1 MSDSKKSQ
9 ETYLQIFDV
18 SNPEEKLHYMAVLDY
33 LIKNDIDAPI
43 VSKGNV
49 RIIKFKGDLPPRFKD
64 INLEIPLDQLTPLY
78 TKEYYT
84 PSLRP

>member
-1 MSDSKKSQ
+1 MPDSKKTK

-49 RIIKFKGDLPPRFKD
+49 RIIKFKGKTPPRFKD
-64 INLEIPLDQLTPLY
+64 INVEIPLDQLAPFY
-78 TKEYYT
+78 MKDYYT
-84 PSLRP
+84 PSFKP